1 MKQLYIPVPW
11 KNIWKLLK
19 ITVMENNQVLS
30 ALGHSVSECWIKPS
44 FGVLLLLQVTRIL
57 GCTSSLILGLTC
69 AQGVVS
75 SLELCCM
82 ATPAQRGIWAALP
95 HPCSLALPCP
105 SLVKPAEPQLKALV
119 PKSRCR
125 EQLGGSALC
134 SCRVRASLV
143 GMLWDCSTPPAAS
156 AWKQSCHFQTH
167 GAVSS
172 AFPEEL
178 WPSGHSCQCLVG
190 REMLFSLPILVAGS
204 PHAAAPP
211 APLPALA

>member
-1 MKQLYIPVPW
+1 
-11 KNIWKLLK
+11 
-19 ITVMENNQVLS
+19 MENNQVLS

-44 FGVLLLLQVTRIL
+44 FGVLLLLQVTRVL

-105 SLVKPAEPQLKALV
+105 SLVKPAEPQLEALV

-125 EQLGGSALC
+125 EQLGGSVLC
-134 SCRVRASLV
+134 SCRVKS
-143 GMLWDCSTPPAAS
+143 
-156 AWKQSCHFQTH
+156 
-167 GAVSS
+167 
-172 AFPEEL
+172 
-178 WPSGHSCQCLVG
+178 
-190 REMLFSLPILVAGS
+190 LFSGNVVGLLHPSSCICLEAEL
-204 PHAAAPP
+204 
-211 APLPALA
+211 PLPDTWGCVLCLP